1 MLRITSEWS
10 KLRTVLVH
18 EPGIEMF
25 YGILDPDAFL
35 YMRRFN
41 VERAINQHKQMVNKL
56 KEMGIE
62 VLKIK
67 ELINE
72 KAKSEKEFRK
82 LLEKIALNYIKYE
95 GEGKAEENLSRVK
108 KDLEKLD
115 SDTLFNIILLNPTVL
130 SHEALGTNEAVTRI
144 LNEEPLANLYF
155 TRDQAIITDKGV
167 VIGRMSKRI
176 RMRETEIIKLVFQ
189 ALSEKPLKEISEPAF
204 LEGGDY
210 MPFKDF
216 AIFGTGDR
224 TSISGIMQAID
235 FTNFNEIVIAYN
247 PEIEETEDYM
257 LTMHLDMY
265 LNSPKEGVVISNS
278 TILSKTLAHIYER
291 KENGISLKE
300 RTNLLEFFKKKG
312 YRILEISLAEQL
324 SYATNFLTIENGRII
339 SPKVVNNMIN
349 IMEYLERKGYNNL
362 LNKVKEEYNR
372 HITNKDFFPNRK
384 DIKDEGIDYDEIDVS
399 ELTGGFGGIHCMTMP
414 IKRE

>member
-10 KLRTVLVH
+10 KLSTVLVH

-25 YGILDPDAFL
+25 YGILDPEAFL

-41 VERAINQHKQMVNKL
+41 IEKAINQHRQMVCKL
-56 KEMGIE
+56 KKIGIK
-62 VLKIK
+62 VLKLK
-67 ELINE
+67 DLIIERAKNNNE
-72 KAKSEKEFRK
+72 FKK
-82 LLEKIALNYIKYE
+82 LLENVALNYIKYE
-95 GEGKAEENLSRVK
+95 GDGKAEENFSKIK
-108 KDLEKLD
+108 KDIEKLD
-115 SDTLFNIILLNPTVL
+115 PNTLFDIILLNPTVL
-130 SHEALGTNEAVTRI
+130 SHEALGTNDTVIRI

-155 TRDQAIITDKGV
+155 TRDQAIITDKGAI
-167 VIGRMSKRI
+167 IGRMSKRI
-176 RMRETEIIKLVFQ
+176 RARETEVIKLVFQ

-235 FTNFNEIVIAYN
+235 FTDFNEVVIAYN

-265 LNSPKEGVVISNS
+265 LNTPREGVVISNS
-278 TILSKTLAHIYER
+278 AFLNKTLAHVYER
-291 KENGISLKE
+291 KESGFTLKE
-300 RTNLLEFFKKKG
+300 RTNLLDFFKRKG
-312 YRILEISLAEQL
+312 FRIIEIDLAEQL
-324 SYATNFLTIENGRII
+324 SYATNFLTLENGKIL
-339 SPKVVNNMIN
+339 SPKVENNMVN
-349 IMEYLERKGYNNL
+349 VMEYLERKGYTKL
-362 LNKVKEEYNR
+362 LNEVKEEYAR
-372 HITNKDFFPNRK
+372 HVTNKDFFPNRR
-384 DIKDEGIDYDEIDVS
+384 DIKEEGIDYEEIDVS

>member
-41 VERAINQHKQMVNKL
+41 IEKAINQHKQMVGKL
-56 KEMGIE
+56 EKMGIE
-62 VLKIK
+62 VLKVK
-67 ELINE
+67 EAITQ
-72 KAKSEKEFRK
+72 KAKNDSEFRK

-95 GEGKAEENLSRVK
+95 GDGKAEENFSKIR
-108 KDLEKLD
+108 KDIEKLD
-115 SDTLFNIILLNPTVL
+115 AYTLFDIILLNPTVL
-130 SHEALGTNEAVTRI
+130 SHEALGTNETVTRI

-155 TRDQAIITDKGV
+155 TRDQSIITDQGV
-167 VIGRMSKRI
+167 IIGRMSKRI
-176 RMRETEIIKLVFQ
+176 RRRETEIIKLVFQ
-189 ALSEKPLKEISEPAF
+189 ALSEKPLKEITEPAF
-204 LEGGDY
+204 LEGGDF

-235 FTNFNEIVIAYN
+235 FTDFNEIVIAYN

-265 LNSPKEGVVISNS
+265 LNTPKEEVIISNS
-278 TILSKTLAHIYER
+278 TILNKTLAHIYER
-291 KENGISLKE
+291 KESGFTLKE
-300 RTNLLEFFKKKG
+300 RTNLLDFFKRKG
-312 YRILEISLAEQL
+312 YKVIEVGLAEQL
-324 SYATNFLTIENGRII
+324 SYATNFLTIENSRIL
-339 SPKVVNNMIN
+339 SPKVDRNMVN
-349 IMEYLERKGYNNL
+349 IMEYLERKGYTKL
-362 LNKVKEEYNR
+362 LNEVKEEYNK
-372 HITNKDFFPNRK
+372 HITDKDFFPNK
-384 DIKDEGIDYDEIDVS
+384 KAIKDEGIEYEEIDVS